1 MTAANTAMLR
11 QLLRE
16 LKVVRGQLDRQIAAI
31 QKALA
36 SPTGHTVSK
45 GPKAGKKAKSKVTP
59 KRPIGYAADRTALK
73 RRLRKKPAS

>member
-16 LKVVRGQLDRQIAAI
+16 LTVVRGQLDRQIAAI

-36 SPTGHTVSK
+36 STTGQTVSK
-45 GPKAGKKAKSKVTP
+45 GTKAGKKSKSKVTP

>member
-16 LKVVRGQLDRQIAAI
+16 LKVVRDQLDRQIAAI

-36 SPTGHTVSK
+36 STTGQTVSK